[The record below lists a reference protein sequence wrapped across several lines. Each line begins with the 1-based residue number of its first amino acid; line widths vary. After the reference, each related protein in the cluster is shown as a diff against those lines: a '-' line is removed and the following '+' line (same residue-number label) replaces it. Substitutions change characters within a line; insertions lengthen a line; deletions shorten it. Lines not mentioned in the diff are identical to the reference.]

1 MEDENY
7 KQLLDKLEKQAKTIE
22 VLSKKIADVVAFNKA
37 LLDREPEKSKEKT
50 QEDSKADGDKLFK
63 EIFLKGDKK

>member
-22 VLSKKIADVVAFNKA
+22 GLSKKIADVVAFNKA

-50 QEDSKADGDKLFK
+50 QEDSKADEDKLFK